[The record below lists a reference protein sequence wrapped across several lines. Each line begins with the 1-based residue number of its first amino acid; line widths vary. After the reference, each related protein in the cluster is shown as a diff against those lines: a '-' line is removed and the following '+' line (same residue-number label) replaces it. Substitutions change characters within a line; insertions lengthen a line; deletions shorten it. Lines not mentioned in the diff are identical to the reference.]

1 MGLYIEENKQHLLK
15 RHLKNDIE
23 KKTFL
28 LSTDDNCCKPVDSGC
43 STKWRI
49 KISGVYSLSITL
61 QTVTDLG
68 RYVLTVSEELE
79 PCSLL
84 GEFHFSR

>member
-15 RHLKNDIE
+15 RYLKNDIE

-61 QTVTDLG
+61 QTVADLG
-68 RYVLTVSEELE
+68 RYVLTLSEKLG
-79 PCSLL
+79 PCSLS